1 MKKINL
7 SGAFG
12 GSIFMIL
19 FTIFAPNIDALAKLL
34 SREIPALEVALFRFM
49 IQTLL
54 LAPIVIYKL
63 GFRELWPD
71 KSIIHFIRG
80 ALIGLCSLT
89 FFAAL
94 KVMPIADAVAIF
106 FVEPLILTLISAF
119 FLNEKIGWRR
129 TTAVCVGFFGALIV
143 IQPSF
148 DLLGFSSLLPLAAA
162 FLFASYL
169 ALTKIVSKDNDPIA
183 IQFYAGFSA
192 IIILGL
198 ANIIGFASSM
208 PALQPVWPSL
218 NAYILLFLLGLVA
231 TIAHLF
237 LVMAFK
243 RAQASLLA
251 PLQYFEILGATF
263 LGLLIFN
270 EFPSLMTWVGIII
283 IVSSGLYVI
292 WRQSK

>member
-1 MKKINL
+1 MKKINF

-34 SREIPALEVALFRFM
+34 SKEIPALEVALFRFM

-54 LAPIVIYKL
+54 LTPFVIYKF
-63 GFRELWPD
+63 GFIDLWP
-71 KSIIHFIRG
+71 KQSLLHFIRG

-106 FVEPLILTLISAF
+106 FVEPLILTLISAI

-129 TTAVCVGFFGALIV
+129 TTAVCVGFIGALIV

-148 DLLGFSSLLPLAAA
+148 DLLGYSSLLPLAAA

-192 IIILGL
+192 IIILGI
-198 ANIIGFASSM
+198 ANIIGYASSL
-208 PALQPVWPSL
+208 PALQPVLPSL
-218 NAYILLFLLGLVA
+218 NAYILLFLLGVVA

-237 LVMAFK
+237 LVLAFK
-243 RAQASLLA
+243 RAPASLLA
-251 PLQYFEILGATF
+251 PLQYFEILGATL
-263 LGLLIFN
+263 LGLVIFS
-270 EFPSLMTWVGIII
+270 EFPSIETWIGIII
-283 IVSSGLYVI
+283 IVCSGLYVI

>member
-54 LAPIVIYKL
+54 LAPIVIYKS

-106 FVEPLILTLISAF
+106 F
-119 FLNEKIGWRR
+119 R
-129 TTAVCVGFFGALIV
+129 
-143 IQPSF
+143 
-148 DLLGFSSLLPLAAA
+148 
-162 FLFASYL
+162 
-169 ALTKIVSKDNDPIA
+169 
-183 IQFYAGFSA
+183 
-192 IIILGL
+192 
-198 ANIIGFASSM
+198 
-208 PALQPVWPSL
+208 
-218 NAYILLFLLGLVA
+218 
-231 TIAHLF
+231 
-237 LVMAFK
+237 
-243 RAQASLLA
+243 
-251 PLQYFEILGATF
+251 
-263 LGLLIFN
+263 
-270 EFPSLMTWVGIII
+270 
-283 IVSSGLYVI
+283 
-292 WRQSK
+292 